1 MRNIYLKLYFNLK
14 DFLKKLLLAFFIVG
28 GICVALYSAWF
39 YLSEIAPFRGRDFNQ
54 KEWAEAFKSNSDHEY
69 GIKRMECIRGAMV
82 SDLKKNYL
90 KYGTNRS
97 IVTNL
102 LGEADAGTGT
112 SRSVSDQG
120 FENCIQYDLGE
131 CSVSAPD
138 SDYLYICFDRD
149 QNIIKVNNIFHS
161 A

>member
-14 DFLKKLLLAFFIVG
+14 GFLKKLLLAIFVVG
-28 GICVALYSAWF
+28 GVCATVYSMWLY
-39 YLSEIAPFRGRDFNQ
+39 LTEIAPFRGRDFNQ
-54 KEWAEAFKSNSDHEY
+54 KEWAEAFKSSNDHEY
-69 GIKRMECIRGAMV
+69 GIKRAECIRGAMV

-90 KYGTNRS
+90 KDGINRS

-102 LGEADAGTGT
+102 LGEADAGTKV
-112 SRSVSDQG
+112 SKSVSDQG

-131 CSVSAPD
+131 CSGSVPD

-149 QNIIKVNNIFHS
+149 QNIIKVKNIFHS